1 MPLFQK
7 YYLSKC
13 NLYSLNNLLVYNFN
27 MTQLVHDLQQD
38 NLKTMYKRQGINY
51 LGLFGSFAR
60 GEETPKSDIDLL
72 IDFNETKS
80 LFDLARVKIYL
91 QESLGRKVDLA
102 MRGRLKKT
110 LEPYVMRDLITIYE
124 KN

>member
-1 MPLFQK
+1 
-7 YYLSKC
+7 
-13 NLYSLNNLLVYNFN
+13 